1 MTIPAACLAA
11 LTPDQRAQLA
21 ADPVLAEA
29 FEASAQVWLPKP
41 QGVCWS
47 GMSSSDPLPVHTI
60 FANALIAV
68 RGVRQASRVAA

>member
-1 MTIPAACLAA
+1 MPPSPYLSQ

-29 FEASAQVWLPKP
+29 FEACAQVWLPKP
-41 QGVCWS
+41 QGACWS

-68 RGVRQASRVAA
+68 RSVRQASRVAA